1 LTNSASEDYLGHALQ
16 ICASSSSSKA
26 VIAIIG
32 TSIGSFGYMGYGKA
46 QLVTKDPRY
55 QIMDTLVKILA
66 CEQEPAGSG

>member
-1 LTNSASEDYLGHALQ
+1 
-16 ICASSSSSKA
+16 
-26 VIAIIG
+26 
-32 TSIGSFGYMGYGKA
+32 MGYGKA